1 MGINMKRGLRNNN
14 PLNIRHSADK
24 WQGARI
30 NQTDKSFV
38 QFESMAYGYRA
49 AWKVLDTYCLTF
61 KKELKAYTVRN
72 IIERWAP
79 PNENDTEAYI
89 RTLTMLT
96 GLGGNESIPRPK
108 RYKRFAE
115 LERTALLL
123 AGMTC
128 IECGIGMHEV
138 DRDAIWEGYDLA
150 FDNNRK
156 RILKHEQ
163 ALTAYDE
170 YWEWSPEAFGE

>member
-1 MGINMKRGLRNNN
+1 MTRGLRNNN

-38 QFESMAYGYRA
+38 QFETMAYGYRA
-49 AWKVLDTYCLTF
+49 AWKVLESYWKYF
-61 KKELKAYTVRN
+61 KKERKAYTVRN

-170 YWEWSPEAFGE
+170 YWEWSSKAFGE